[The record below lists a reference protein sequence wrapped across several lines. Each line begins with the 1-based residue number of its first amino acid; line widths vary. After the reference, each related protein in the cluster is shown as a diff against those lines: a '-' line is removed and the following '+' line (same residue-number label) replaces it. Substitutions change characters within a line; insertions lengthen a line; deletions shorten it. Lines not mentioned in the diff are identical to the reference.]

1 MRLSAVNRLGRTMNK
16 TAIAVM
22 ALILMALG
30 TSVGSRAA
38 ELKVLATRNMR
49 PILAALVPEFQRVS
63 GQRLNVKFD
72 TAEPVK
78 RRISAGESADTVILL
93 KSLLYELIKEGKIV
107 DGSARDV
114 ARSSVV
120 LTVRAGAS
128 KPDISSVETFKKA
141 MFAASSIA
149 FTDPTSGGLS
159 GKYFAAA
166 LARLGIAESLKP
178 KIKLVGPEAASKLVA
193 AGGAQ
198 YGVDQLST
206 ALAVSG
212 VSVVGALPNE
222 LQTDIVVS
230 AGIVVGGQEPGAAAL
245 FIKFLTSQAAAKI
258 IRERGM
264 EPG

>member
-1 MRLSAVNRLGRTMNK
+1 MSK
-16 TAIAVM
+16 SIIAVLVFIV
-22 ALILMALG
+22 AALG
-30 TSVGSRAA
+30 TSVASDAA

-49 PILAALVPEFQRVS
+49 PILAALVPEFQQAS
-63 GQRLNVKFD
+63 GHQLNVDFD
-72 TAEPVK
+72 TAAPVK
-78 RRISAGESADTVILL
+78 KRISAGETADVVIVL
-93 KSLLYELIKEGKIV
+93 KSLLDDLLKEGKIV
-107 DGSARDV
+107 SGSTRDI

-120 LTVRAGAS
+120 LTVRVGAP
-128 KPDISSVETFKKA
+128 KPDINSVAAFKKA

-166 LARLGIAESLKP
+166 LTRLGIADLLKP

-206 ALAVSG
+206 ALAVNG
-212 VSVVGALPNE
+212 VSVAGTLPKE
-222 LQTDIVVS
+222 LQTDIIVS
-230 AGIVVGGQEPGAAAL
+230 AGIVVGAHEPHVGTA
-245 FIKFLTSQAAAKI
+245 FIKFLTSPPATKTI
-258 IRERGM
+258 KERGM

>member
-1 MRLSAVNRLGRTMNK
+1 MSIFKGAEMISK
-16 TAIAVM
+16 TIMAITVFVLA
-22 ALILMALG
+22 ALD
-30 TSVGSRAA
+30 TSVASRAA

-49 PILAALVPEFQRVS
+49 PILAALVPAFQRDS
-63 GQRLNVKFD
+63 GHQLGVDYD
-72 TAEPVK
+72 TAAPVK
-78 RRISAGESADTVILL
+78 RRIAAGEAADVVIVL
-93 KSLLYELIKEGKIV
+93 KSLLDDLVNERKV
-107 DGSARDV
+107 VSGSTRDV

-120 LTVRAGAS
+120 LTVRAGAP
-128 KPDISSVETFKKA
+128 KPDIGSVEAFEKT
-141 MFAASSIA
+141 MFGAASIA

-166 LARLGIAESLKP
+166 LERLGIANQLKP

-206 ALAVSG
+206 ALAVNG
-212 VSVVGALPNE
+212 VSVAGALPKE

-230 AGIVVGGQEPGAAAL
+230 AGIVAGAHEADAGSA
-245 FIKFLTSQAAAKI
+245 FIKFLTSPAAAKI
-258 IRERGM
+258 IKERGM